1 MAKKKKKTADAVE
14 IIHKRYYEGKPE
26 RLASLEK
33 ERVNAKVAQAIY
45 DLRTRADLNQRQ
57 LAQLVGT
64 TASVI
69 CRLEDADYEG
79 HSLTM
84 LQRIAAAL
92 NNRLEISFVPKS
104 RTWRADSIKALSKKR
119 AVATSRSRP

>member
-1 MAKKKKKTADAVE
+1 MAKKKTKTTDA
-14 IIHKRYYEGKPE
+14 IAILHKRYYEGKPE
-26 RLASLEK
+26 RLASLAK

-45 DLRTRADLNQRQ
+45 DLRTRAGLNQRQ
-57 LAQLVGT
+57 LARLVGT

-69 CRLEDADYEG
+69 CRLEDSDYEG

-92 NNRLEISFVPKS
+92 NNRLEISFIPKS
-104 RTWRADSIKALSKKR
+104 RTWRADSRKALGE
-119 AVATSRSRP
+119 

>member
-14 IIHKRYYEGKPE
+14 ILHKRYYEGKPE

-33 ERVNAKVAQAIY
+33 ERLNAKVARAIY

-57 LAQLVGT
+57 LAKLVGT

-69 CRLEDADYEG
+69 CRLEDADYGG
-79 HSLTM
+79 HSLSM

-104 RTWRADSIKALSKKR
+104 RTWRAKSIKALSKKR
-119 AVATSRSRP
+119 EVATSRS